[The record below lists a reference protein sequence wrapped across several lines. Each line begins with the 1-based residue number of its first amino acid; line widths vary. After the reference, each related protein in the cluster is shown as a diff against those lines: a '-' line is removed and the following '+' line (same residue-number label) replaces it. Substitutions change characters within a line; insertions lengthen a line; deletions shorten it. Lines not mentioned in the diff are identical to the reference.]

1 MSDLRTAANQMLEA
15 LEGGADSWQL
25 VGPAIDALKE
35 ALAEPEPCRYPDCVD
50 NGPDGKCTRW
60 LLDECSMR
68 EDYKRYRPAKPLP
81 PIGKASTYVGVSV
94 QEPPV
99 VARNVLLGMIASR
112 PAQQAEPFSPEA
124 ISTTQT
130 AWKMGYEA
138 GKAERVE
145 QSFEQAGVVTSM
157 VKGGVTWHIW
167 PDQMPDGTTLYAA
180 APIIKPEIKDDNS
193 VPQAQ
198 QFLYNAWADEQI
210 QKEKK

>member
-1 MSDLRTAANQMLEA
+1 MSDLRTAAKQMLEA
-15 LEGGADSWQL
+15 LEKATYMLAFLSKQDDKYTEAWEELCL
-25 VGPAIDALKE
+25 VGLIPLRAAL
-35 ALAEPEPCRYPDCVD
+35 
-50 NGPDGKCTRW
+50 
-60 LLDECSMR
+60 
-68 EDYKRYRPAKPLP
+68 
-81 PIGKASTYVGVSV
+81 
-94 QEPPV
+94 
-99 VARNVLLGMIASR
+99 
-112 PAQQAEPFSPEA
+112 AEPFSPEA

-180 APIIKPEIKDDNS
+180 APIIKPEIKEDNS

>member
-1 MSDLRTAANQMLEA
+1 MSDLRTAAKQMLEA

-35 ALAEPEPCRYPDCVD
+35 ALAAEQ
-50 NGPDGKCTRW
+50 G
-60 LLDECSMR
+60 L
-68 EDYKRYRPAKPLP
+68 KP
-81 PIGKASTYVGVSV
+81 
-94 QEPPV
+94 
-99 VARNVLLGMIASR
+99 
-112 PAQQAEPFSPEA
+112 
-124 ISTTQT
+124 
-130 AWKMGYEA
+130 
-138 GKAERVE
+138 
-145 QSFEQAGVVTSM
+145 AGVVTSM

-180 APIIKPEIKDDNS
+180 APIIKPEIKEDNS